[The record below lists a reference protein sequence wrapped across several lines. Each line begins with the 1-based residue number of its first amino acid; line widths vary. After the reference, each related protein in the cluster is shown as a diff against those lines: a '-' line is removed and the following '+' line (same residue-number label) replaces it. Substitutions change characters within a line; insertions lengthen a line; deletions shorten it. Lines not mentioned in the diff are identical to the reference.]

1 MSNNEQAL
9 LAEQLELS
17 VGQLF
22 RQEREQRK
30 LTLEQVAK
38 QLNLKVEVIK
48 SLEADQPDK
57 AILPTFMRGYVRAYA
72 RFLKIPEQAL
82 LTRFEQVH
90 QVQSTPIKAMKTFS
104 NRQAKQLTETRFMWL
119 TYIIV
124 ALLLASLAAW
134 LWQGAREFTSEAF
147 NTSGEAMNSASEAAN
162 TVSEDPLLN
171 IPIDDS
177 SLALSQTDP
186 EPIIEPMSEPVAAI
200 NIVDNAA
207 SADDAPVAEV
217 IAVAEASVVLEGS
230 SESFGDSNN
239 SALDRLKM
247 TFSDNCWIDVLDA
260 NGDRIAYGT
269 KQGGYVMELNAR
281 GPFTITLGNP
291 GVVAIDINEKPFDMS
306 GFPGGRVAKFTL
318 AGQDE

>member
-38 QLNLKVEVIK
+38 QLNLKVEVIQ

-162 TVSEDPLLN
+162 TLSTDPLLN
-171 IPIDDS
+171 IPIDDA
-177 SLALSQTDP
+177 SLALSQTEP
-186 EPIIEPMSEPVAAI
+186 EPFIEPISEPVAAI

-230 SESFGDSNN
+230 AESFGDSNN

-269 KQGGYVMELNAR
+269 KQGGYVMELNAK